1 MFDFHGE
8 SFDAVKCFLNFSE
21 KYSSS
26 SYTSF
31 IRCMRCILLH
41 GGGRGKKKKEEK
53 LIHGAFKQGLPTK
66 IFFHGLVHV
75 DSCDPWETSEL
86 RCRKHQGGKYQA
98 FKKLGR
104 SDTVF
109 TAITIFL
116 TRSPFS
122 LFNYIPENIRSS
134 ITKFSSLLIFF
145 SLPYTF
151 FPLVSPPLS
160 CPRLLFF
167 LLVLISPWRIDAR
180 QWWKIETGPGYATR
194 FSLGH
199 FERWQRGD
207 SKSWI

>member
-1 MFDFHGE
+1 MLFKF
-8 SFDAVKCFLNFSE
+8 FWKIFFLFV
-21 KYSSS
+21 YLF
-26 SYTSF
+26 YTMYAMY
-31 IRCMRCILLH
+31 IVAWRRE
-41 GGGRGKKKKEEK
+41 GKKKKKEEK

-151 FPLVSPPLS
+151 FPLVPPLFLV
-160 CPRLLFF
+160 PVFF
-167 LLVLISPWRIDAR
+167 FF
-180 QWWKIETGPGYATR
+180 
-194 FSLGH
+194 FS
-199 FERWQRGD
+199 F
-207 SKSWI
+207 

>member
-1 MFDFHGE
+1 MLFKF
-8 SFDAVKCFLNFSE
+8 FWKIFFLFV
-21 KYSSS
+21 YLF
-26 SYTSF
+26 YTMYAMY
-31 IRCMRCILLH
+31 IVAWRREE
-41 GGGRGKKKKEEK
+41 KKKKEEK

-167 LLVLISPWRIDAR
+167 SSRFNIPVKDRCAPVVKNRNGTGLRDAIFAWPFWTLTKR
-180 QWWKIETGPGYATR
+180 R
-194 FSLGH
+194 
-199 FERWQRGD
+199 
-207 SKSWI
+207 

>member
-1 MFDFHGE
+1 MYIVAWRREG
-8 SFDAVKCFLNFSE
+8 K
-21 KYSSS
+21 
-26 SYTSF
+26 
-31 IRCMRCILLH
+31 
-41 GGGRGKKKKEEK
+41 KKKKEEK

-167 LLVLISPWRIDAR
+167 SSRFNIPVKDRCAPVVKNRNGTGLRDAIFAWPFWTLTKR
-180 QWWKIETGPGYATR
+180 R
-194 FSLGH
+194 
-199 FERWQRGD
+199 
-207 SKSWI
+207 